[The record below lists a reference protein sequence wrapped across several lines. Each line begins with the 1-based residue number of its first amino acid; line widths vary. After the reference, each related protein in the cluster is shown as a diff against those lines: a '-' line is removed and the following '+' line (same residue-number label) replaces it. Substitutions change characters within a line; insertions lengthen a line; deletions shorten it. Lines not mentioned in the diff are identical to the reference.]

1 MLFRKGKKIV
11 IAGSSQWGARLAG
24 QLSGKGYDVVVV
36 DSRRD
41 AFRKLP
47 EDFNGNQVEGDVT
60 DPKVLERCGAGKAV
74 AFIAATQNDN
84 VNLMV
89 GQIARCLMEVE
100 HVYVML
106 EDQQRQKIIGCS
118 GIKTICPLEAS
129 AEECARLVGEACR
142 KEAV

>member
-1 MLFRKGKKIV
+1 MLFHRGKKIV
-11 IAGSSQWGARLAG
+11 IAGSSHWGARLAG

-41 AFRKLP
+41 SFSKLP
-47 EDFNGNQVEGDVT
+47 EDFRGNQVEGDVT
-60 DPKVLERCGAGKAV
+60 DPRVLEQCGAGKAV
-74 AFIAATQNDN
+74 ALVAATQNDN

-100 HVYVML
+100 HVYVTL
-106 EDQQRQKIIGCS
+106 EDQQRQKIIGGS
-118 GIKTICPLEAS
+118 GITAICPFESS
-129 AEECARLVGEACR
+129 AEEYARIVGEACR

>member
-47 EDFNGNQVEGDVT
+47 EDFNGNQVEGYAT
-60 DPKVLERCGAGKAV
+60 PPFNWTPLTPRCWSGAEPERPWRSLQPPRM
-74 AFIAATQNDN
+74 T
-84 VNLMV
+84 M
-89 GQIARCLMEVE
+89 
-100 HVYVML
+100 
-106 EDQQRQKIIGCS
+106 
-118 GIKTICPLEAS
+118 
-129 AEECARLVGEACR
+129 
-142 KEAV
+142 

>member
-24 QLSGKGYDVVVV
+24 QL
-36 DSRRD
+36 
-41 AFRKLP
+41 
-47 EDFNGNQVEGDVT
+47 
-60 DPKVLERCGAGKAV
+60 PKVLERCGAGKAV

-106 EDQQRQKIIGCS
+106 EDQQRQKIIGGS

>member
-106 EDQQRQKIIGCS
+106 EDRQRQKIIGDS
-118 GIKTICPLEAS
+118 GITAVCPLESS
-129 AEECARLVGEACR
+129 AEEYARIVGEACR